1 MNVAAQNL
9 DQGSLDEIL
18 IRWKL
23 TELHIDVLPFDGN
36 LPAGHALRL
45 LIRRD
50 IPKLLEEL
58 RRLRPEL
65 ALV

>member
-1 MNVAAQNL
+1 MNVAPEAL
-9 DQGSLDEIL
+9 DQTSLDEIL

-23 TELHIDVLPFDGN
+23 ADLHIDVFPLDDK
-36 LPAGHALRL
+36 LPACQALRL

-50 IPKLLEEL
+50 IPKLLREL

-65 ALV
+65 ASV